1 MGIEGQAARLKKCA
15 GPKRKVDTITST
27 SGRKTFVV
35 GVDMSCIMMTGVKQ
49 KPGAEEYHADPPL
62 PQHHTAKFT
71 FDKVRKYKNANVEV
85 IGVFD
90 GISRTPL
97 KQENAGGSRD
107 DSRDKALQRLQQLLQ
122 KPWPATEE
130 EQQKILSLIT
140 KKRKASAR
148 VNENTIA
155 EVMQLFDDNG
165 IKYVVAPF
173 EADWQ
178 LAYMYSQGIID
189 AIETTDSDFW
199 ALLDHPCCLMNMNS
213 SDLKG
218 YLCYSDGCSLI
229 GSNDSIQTRGRS
241 LDKPIHHM
249 TRVGAIIRAAVYG
262 NDYHNGIKGLGEV
275 NLERLITQYKDDE
288 AGLIQHLTNKY
299 QSFGTTYKWIDGIYR
314 NAPVFE
320 MKHDATNSK
329 INFSFTGKIVSHE
342 GNDIESWPDVV
353 GFNPHSLIYKNFD
366 PDCRPTYN
374 SIAMGKWLAAY
385 GKQTALCIVRR
396 DINDVGKE
404 LPYGHKL
411 NWKVPPCYQPEM
423 HLMRWLNVRGY
434 QRRPRHNLLRV
445 VNKMR
450 INEDQFKVMTEE
462 EAQILLPKSMRY
474 SGLEVLIPSMKTCD
488 WERKNLNILHKVKG
502 GDKYIHKIFGK
513 RNGVRRRAL
522 NRLRN
527 GHFYID
533 TLKSAKVKSKAKYG
547 NRRKDLYIIQCQCLA
562 SMRSNVYTVN
572 LVINKNGDFIK
583 SPYSRCSCAA
593 GNMFCAHMLG
603 LNLLCQVAKKH
614 QNWDR
619 NILQEHLPSHVEQVQ
634 RLCIPVSGMW
644 NKKMNTR

>member
-130 EQQKILSLIT
+130 EQQKILSLI
-140 KKRKASAR
+140 
-148 VNENTIA
+148 
-155 EVMQLFDDNG
+155 
-165 IKYVVAPF
+165 
-173 EADWQ
+173 
-178 LAYMYSQGIID
+178 
-189 AIETTDSDFW
+189 
-199 ALLDHPCCLMNMNS
+199 
-213 SDLKG
+213 
-218 YLCYSDGCSLI
+218 
-229 GSNDSIQTRGRS
+229 
-241 LDKPIHHM
+241 
-249 TRVGAIIRAAVYG
+249 
-262 NDYHNGIKGLGEV
+262 
-275 NLERLITQYKDDE
+275 
-288 AGLIQHLTNKY
+288 
-299 QSFGTTYKWIDGIYR
+299 
-314 NAPVFE
+314 
-320 MKHDATNSK
+320 
-329 INFSFTGKIVSHE
+329 
-342 GNDIESWPDVV
+342 
-353 GFNPHSLIYKNFD
+353 
-366 PDCRPTYN
+366 
-374 SIAMGKWLAAY
+374 
-385 GKQTALCIVRR
+385 
-396 DINDVGKE
+396 
-404 LPYGHKL
+404 
-411 NWKVPPCYQPEM
+411 
-423 HLMRWLNVRGY
+423 
-434 QRRPRHNLLRV
+434 
-445 VNKMR
+445 
-450 INEDQFKVMTEE
+450 
-462 EAQILLPKSMRY
+462 
-474 SGLEVLIPSMKTCD
+474 
-488 WERKNLNILHKVKG
+488 
-502 GDKYIHKIFGK
+502 DKYIHKIFGK

-619 NILQEHLPSHVEQVQ
+619 NILQENLPSHVEQVQ